1 MLLNK
6 LSRVLYEMRSTQ
18 KTNLYIYEELCIYII
33 QLDVHCSLSIYI
45 YIVSRTLKKKKKNI
59 KTPPLKNN
67 E

>member
-1 MLLNK
+1 MFTG
-6 LSRVLYEMRSTQ
+6 LSL
-18 KTNLYIYEELCIYII
+18 
-33 QLDVHCSLSIYI
+33 YI

>member
-6 LSRVLYEMRSTQ
+6 LSRALYEMRSTQ
-18 KTNLYIYEELCIYII
+18 KTNLYIYKELCIYII

-45 YIVSRTLKKKKKNI
+45 YSKSHIKKKKKNI
-59 KTPPLKNN
+59 KTPPVKNN